1 MPQKF
6 DLIAIGRAA
15 VDLNAVEYNRPLE
28 DTKTFAKFVGGSP
41 ANIAIGSAKLGQK
54 VGFIGKVSDDQL
66 GHYVTQYM
74 ASVDIDTS
82 NMVKDDTGHKIGLTF
97 TEIISPEESDIL
109 MYRNEAADLYL
120 NAHEVSRAYLAQTK
134 MLVISGTGLAQS
146 PSREAILK
154 ALLIAKELGVEVIF
168 ELDYRPYTWQN
179 AEETSLYYQLV
190 AQKADVIIG
199 TRDEFDVLENHQGR
213 TDQETIATLFQYD
226 ANLIVIKSG
235 IQGSNAYT
243 KAGETYHFGVF
254 KTKVLKSFGAGD
266 SFAAGFLYAYQ
277 HQLGL
282 ETALKYGSAAAS
294 IVISQLSS
302 SEAMPNLDQL
312 TAFIEKAEAQ
322 EVHQS

>member
-1 MPQKF
+1 M
-6 DLIAIGRAA
+6 A
-15 VDLNAVEYNRPLE
+15 E
-28 DTKTFAKFVGGSP
+28 VG
-41 ANIAIGSAKLGQK
+41 
-54 VGFIGKVSDDQL
+54 
-66 GHYVTQYM
+66 
-74 ASVDIDTS
+74 IDTS
-82 NMVKDDTGHKIGLTF
+82 QMVKDDAGHKIGLTF

-120 NAHEVSRAYLAQTK
+120 AADEVSKDYLDQAQ

-154 ALLIAKELGVEVIF
+154 ALLLAKELGVEVIF

-199 TRDEFDVLENHQGR
+199 TRDEFDVLENHQGN
-213 TDQETIATLFQYD
+213 TDEQTIATLFQYD

-235 IQGSNAYT
+235 VQGSNAYT
-243 KAGETYHFGVF
+243 KAGDKYHFGVF

-266 SFAAGFLYAYQ
+266 SFAAGFLYAYS
-277 HQLGL
+277 HHLGI

-302 SEAMPNLDQL
+302 SEAMPNLAQL
-312 TAFIEKAEAQ
+312 TEFIQKAETQ
-322 EVHQS
+322 GVH

>member
-1 MPQKF
+1 MSQKF

-28 DTKTFAKFVGGSP
+28 ETKSFAKFVGGSP

-74 ASVDIDTS
+74 ADVGIDTTQ
-82 NMVKDDTGHKIGLTF
+82 MVKDDAGHKIGLTF

-120 NAHEVSRAYLAQTK
+120 TTADVSEEYLAQAK

-154 ALLIAKELGVEVIF
+154 ALTVAESLGVEVVF
-168 ELDYRPYTWQN
+168 ELDYRPYTWKN

-190 AQKADVIIG
+190 AQRADVIIG
-199 TRDEFDVLENHQGR
+199 TRDEFDVLENHHGN
-213 TDQETIATLFQYD
+213 TDEQTIATLFQYD
-226 ANLIVIKSG
+226 PKLIVIKSG
-235 IQGSNAYT
+235 VQGSNAYT
-243 KAGETYHFGVF
+243 KAGDHYHFGVF

-266 SFAAGFLYAYQ
+266 SFAAGFLYAYS
-277 HQLGL
+277 HDLGI

-302 SEAMPNLDQL
+302 SEAMPDLAKL
-312 TAFIEKAEAQ
+312 TAFIHEAERQ
-322 EVHQS
+322 EVH